1 MDFLSNLLPAVP
13 PLDQTSQLQNVTFL
27 QNAFIAT
34 FFASLGATTI
44 RNILGESFQYFVT
57 LYNNHCLRC
66 STSNYN
72 DLGLI
77 EYKTVRSVQSK
88 SG

>member
-44 RNILGESFQYFVT
+44 RNILGESFQYFLT

-66 STSNYN
+66 STSKYN
-72 DLGLI
+72 DIGLI
-77 EYKTVRSVQSK
+77 EYETVRSVQARF
-88 SG
+88 G